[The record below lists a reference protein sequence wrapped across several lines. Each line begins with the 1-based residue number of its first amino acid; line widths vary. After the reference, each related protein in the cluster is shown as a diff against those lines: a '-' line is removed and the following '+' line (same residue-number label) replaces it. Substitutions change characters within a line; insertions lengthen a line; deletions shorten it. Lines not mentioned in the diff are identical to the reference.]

1 MNMKKS
7 LIISTLCA
15 TLLLV
20 ACKENKKNAVDTQYD
35 KNSQFSTAEFK
46 NPSAQYRIVPFWSWN
61 ETMEPDEIRR
71 QLRLMKKAGWGGSM
85 IHSRTGLLTEYLG
98 EDWFKAV
105 DATLD
110 ESRKLGML
118 VWLYDEDKWPSG
130 YSGGTVLHEDPNF
143 AVKCLYAIKAGEKA
157 IDGAVKVGDAVD
169 GIQVYS
175 YTSPM
180 GNPWFNG
187 TSYVDTM
194 SRKAMEVFK
203 REAYDSYY
211 KRYKNDFGNL
221 IVAEF
226 TDEPALASHY
236 GKCPASNIVYS
247 SDLIDAFKKEYGF
260 DPVPHFHK
268 LFVDCD
274 GAKKF
279 RLQYFRVANKLFENN
294 FMKLLGDACA
304 ERNISLT
311 GHCMAEAPV
320 FSQHLWSGRI
330 MPYYRHMGIPGID
343 HLARCIATPLTGK
356 QCQSVCNQ
364 YGKTRMLSELYGVSG
379 GSLTFED
386 RQWITH
392 HQFVVGVNVLV
403 PHLSL
408 FSQTGC
414 RKRDYPQNINYQQ
427 SWWELNSKIDVPLA
441 RACYALS
448 QGKYATDILLL
459 HPQESAASLW
469 KRDVSSNAGGTP
481 TEAKKNIAIQTA
493 FVNAGDV
500 LLGSQLTFDLGDEQ
514 LLEEDGFVKGNEIG
528 IKQSTYKVVL
538 VPDADTMRPATMKRL
553 KEFVANGGL
562 VLRLGKG
569 AKLLDGEPSAELDAF
584 MKSLKQ
590 IDIKDVR
597 AELEKKI
604 PAMITVEKKSGDQSK
619 VWTHIRN
626 YNDGSR
632 LIMLTNLSR
641 AEKYNG
647 LLKIAG
653 SYTRAQLL
661 DMESGELKD
670 IYAERKNNSL
680 ELPLNLECAQAIY
693 LRVSNEAPVAKVPVE
708 EKVLRTQ
715 TLADW
720 KAERLDDNS
729 MTLDYA
735 SFSYNGGKKFVN
747 GEVPTLEIW
756 EYFRKLKYDGDVT
769 VKYYYKAK
777 DFDKNRKLHLVV
789 EYPEKAVIKVNGKE
803 VKYAGLPFWK
813 DFRWLPIDITGMTKD
828 GTNEI
833 ELHYKD
839 FKYSDPTV
847 HQPQWRRYGTEIE
860 AVYLVGDFSVV
871 SKDTGRK
878 VKNEDA
884 ERYQAKPTKANYIS
898 KADLAIT
905 NPTPLKYGN
914 QTINGLPFYAG
925 RLAYSKKIDF
935 GKLNAGERVIIKLG
949 DLDAPVAQVFVDGK
963 DAGVIKNEPFELD
976 ITKFVKSETAEV
988 KVVLYATLRNI
999 MDALH
1004 NVRGEIYSIWPPM
1017 FFIEDLPRPNPEKQ
1031 LETLQAFA
1039 DGKWQSKRW
1048 IKDYCQVSFGDT
1060 EGIELVIKK

>member
-1 MNMKKS
+1 M
-7 LIISTLCA
+7 
-15 TLLLV
+15 
-20 ACKENKKNAVDTQYD
+20 DTQYD
-35 KNSQFSTAEFK
+35 KNSQFSESEFK

-61 ETMEPDEIRR
+61 ETMEPDEVRR
-71 QLRLMKKAGWGGSM
+71 QLRLMKEAGWGGSM
-85 IHSRTGLLTEYLG
+85 VHSRTGLLTEYLG

-130 YSGGTVLHEDPNF
+130 YSGGTVLKEDPNY
-143 AVKCLYAIKAGEKA
+143 AVKCMYAYPVGKEPVEGSVKMGEP
-157 IDGAVKVGDAVD
+157 VN

-175 YTSPM
+175 FTTPM

-211 KRYKNDFGNL
+211 KRYKKDFGNL

-226 TDEPALASHY
+226 TDEPALSSHY
-236 GKCPASNIVYS
+236 GKCPPSVVYS

-260 DPVPHFHK
+260 DPVPHFYK
-268 LFVDCD
+268 LFIDCD

-279 RLQYFRVANKLFENN
+279 RLQYFRTTNKLFENN

-320 FSQHLWSGRI
+320 FYQHLWSGRI

-343 HLARCIATPLTGK
+343 HLSRCILSPLTGK
-356 QCQSVCNQ
+356 QCHSVCNQ
-364 YGKTRMLSELYGVSG
+364 YGKTRMLSELYGVAG

-386 RQWITH
+386 RQWITYY
-392 HQFVVGVNVLV
+392 QFVVGVNVLV

-414 RKRDYPQNINYQQ
+414 RKRDFPQNINYQQ
-427 SWWELNSKIDVPLA
+427 SWWGLNSKIDVPLA

-459 HPQESAASLW
+459 HPQETAATLW
-469 KRDVSSNAGGTP
+469 KHDPFANKKGNVP
-481 TEAKKNIAIQTA
+481 TYALKNGKELETA
-493 FVNAGDV
+493 FEKAGDV
-500 LLGSQLTFDLGDEQ
+500 ILGSQLTFDLGDEQ
-514 LLEEDGFVKGNEIG
+514 LLEEDGFVDGNKIG
-528 IKQSTYKVVL
+528 IKQMTYKAVL
-538 VPDADTMRPATMKRL
+538 IPDADTMRPATLKRL
-553 KEFVANGGL
+553 KEFVANGGI
-562 VLRLGKG
+562 VFRLGKG
-569 AKLLDGEPSAELDAF
+569 VKLLDGEPSAELDAF
-584 MKSLKQ
+584 MASLKQ
-590 IDIKDVR
+590 IDIKNVR
-597 AELEKKI
+597 AELESKI
-604 PAMITVEKKSGDQSK
+604 PAMITVDKKSGDHDK
-619 VWTHIRN
+619 LWTHIRN

-632 LIMLTNLSR
+632 FIMLTNLSR
-641 AEKYNG
+641 AEKYSG

-653 SYTRAQLL
+653 SYTRVQLL

-670 IYAERKNNSL
+670 IYAERKNDSL
-680 ELPLNLECAQAIY
+680 QLPLNLECAEAIF
-693 LRVSNEAPVAKVPVE
+693 LRVSDENAVAKAPVE
-708 EKVLRTQ
+708 EKTLRTEK
-715 TLADW
+715 LADW

-729 MTLDYA
+729 MTIDYA
-735 SFSYNGGKKFVN
+735 SFSYDGGKKGIN
-747 GEVPTLEIW
+747 GDIPTVEIW
-756 EYFRKLKYDGDVT
+756 NYLSRLKYDGDLT
-769 VKYYYKAK
+769 MKYRYKAK
-777 DFDKNRKLHLVV
+777 GFDKNRKLHLVV
-789 EYPEKAVIKVNGKE
+789 EYPERAVIKVNGKE

-813 DFRWLPIDITGMTKD
+813 DFRWLPIDITGLTKEGD
-828 GTNEI
+828 NEI
-833 ELHYKD
+833 ELYYKE
-839 FKYSDPTV
+839 FKYGDATV
-847 HQPQWRRYGTEIE
+847 HQPQWRRYGTELE

-878 VKNEDA
+878 AKCP
-884 ERYQAKPTKANYIS
+884 QLKQFGAKPTKTNYIS
-898 KADLAIT
+898 KADLAIS
-905 NPTPLKYGN
+905 NPTSLKYGN

-925 RLAYSKKIDF
+925 RVAYTKKVEF
-935 GKLNAGERVIIKLG
+935 GKLNVGERAIIKLG

-976 ITKFVKSETAEV
+976 ITKYVNGTSAEV
-988 KVVLYATLRNI
+988 KVVLYATLRNL
-999 MDALH
+999 MDAPH
-1004 NVRGEIYSIWPPM
+1004 NIMGEIYSIWPQY
-1017 FFIEDLPRPNPEKQ
+1017 FLIQDLPRVDTNKTFEYLKN
-1031 LETLQAFA
+1031 FA
-1039 DGKWQSKRW
+1039 DGSWESKTW
-1048 IKDYCQVSFGDT
+1048 VKDYCQVSFGDT